1 MCLIFRYV
9 EDFLCDFFCN
19 IFWGGAKKY
28 YFATFC
34 EKMDIINEVIMRE
47 MFDAEWVYE
56 SPEVLVIEL
65 KSEGVLCFSNE
76 IPDWEENE
84 DIL

>member
-1 MCLIFRYV
+1 
-9 EDFLCDFFCN
+9 
-19 IFWGGAKKY
+19 
-28 YFATFC
+28 
-34 EKMDIINEVIMRE
+34 MDIINEVIMRE

>member
-1 MCLIFRYV
+1 MWFFLQYFLGV
-9 EDFLCDFFCN
+9 ELKN
-19 IFWGGAKKY
+19 IT
-28 YFATFC
+28 FAAFC

>member
-1 MCLIFRYV
+1 
-9 EDFLCDFFCN
+9 
-19 IFWGGAKKY
+19 
-28 YFATFC
+28 
-34 EKMDIINEVIMRE
+34 MDIINEVIMRE

-76 IPDWEENE
+76 IPDWEENAEKTYGMTNAPNNPRYGMFLSLIPNE
-84 DIL
+84 DEAD

>member
-1 MCLIFRYV
+1 MGV
-9 EDFLCDFFCN
+9 ELKN
-19 IFWGGAKKY
+19 IT
-28 YFATFC
+28 FAAFC

>member
-1 MCLIFRYV
+1 MLRI
-9 EDFLCDFFCN
+9 FLCDFFCN
-19 IFWGGAKKY
+19 IFLGVELKNIT
-28 YFATFC
+28 FATFC

>member
-1 MCLIFRYV
+1 
-9 EDFLCDFFCN
+9 
-19 IFWGGAKKY
+19 
-28 YFATFC
+28 
-34 EKMDIINEVIMRE
+34 MDIINEVIMRE

-84 DIL
+84 DILYKNSYLRSRSVSCVSDAYT

>member
-1 MCLIFRYV
+1 
-9 EDFLCDFFCN
+9 
-19 IFWGGAKKY
+19 
-28 YFATFC
+28 
-34 EKMDIINEVIMRE
+34 
-47 MFDAEWVYE
+47 
-56 SPEVLVIEL
+56 VIEL